1 MKVRMIL
8 LTTESNSMVHTHQYL
23 VLETHNIWSWSY
35 INLRSE
41 VVSQGVRWS
50 PREKQD
56 DVELASWIERQ
67 MDADNPSTDGGA
79 KVSITPGGES
89 N

>member
-1 MKVRMIL
+1 MTMKVRMIL

-41 VVSQGVRWS
+41 VVSQGVR
-50 PREKQD
+50 
-56 DVELASWIERQ
+56 
-67 MDADNPSTDGGA
+67 
-79 KVSITPGGES
+79 
-89 N
+89 